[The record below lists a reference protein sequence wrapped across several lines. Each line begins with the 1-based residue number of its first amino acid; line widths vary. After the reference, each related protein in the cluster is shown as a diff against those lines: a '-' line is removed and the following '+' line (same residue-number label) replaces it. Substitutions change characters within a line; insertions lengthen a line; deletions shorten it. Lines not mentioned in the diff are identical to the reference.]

1 MMFGAGVFRI
11 GPCKFDQIV
20 AVNQDVAQRD
30 QAPFLMTGI
39 KGQKRKRQDEVAAH
53 DSSSKETEE
62 QSKKKTKK
70 AAAQEWETEESMRL
84 SIDCSI
90 SKNDFVRDWLKSQSN
105 VSYEIKAPNILPV
118 FQKCERIP
126 DPSESGKNNNQMSPL
141 NSEKRSLLN
150 SKLSNSFHTNPKG
163 CIDYHF
169 PILVASEK
177 NARQS
182 LSTINEAKPSEN
194 IVSHKYNCNQLSES
208 IRQKPTSAP
217 IARCSLKPQGLIG
230 ETATVS
236 RLESL
241 KVIFYK
247 TDGGNWAVKNKSF
260 ESQAK
265 QMESHKMVDKKTE
278 VMRLK
283 DDSVSKDSEAE
294 NEARKR
300 FEVLER
306 VKRALARDR
315 SNRKEK
321 KGPLRKTR
329 FGRIRKQVSNLFEM
343 KARTVSRNFR
353 S

>member
-1 MMFGAGVFRI
+1 MFGAGVFRI

-30 QAPFLMTGI
+30 QAPFLETGI

-62 QSKKKTKK
+62 QSKKKKKK

-105 VSYEIKAPNILPV
+105 ASYEIKAANILQV

-126 DPSESGKNNNQMSPL
+126 DLSESGKNNNQMSLL
-141 NSEKRSLLN
+141 NSEKGSLLN
-150 SKLSNSFHTNPKG
+150 SKLSNSLHTNPKG
-163 CIDYHF
+163 CIDYHS
-169 PILVASEK
+169 PLLVASEK
-177 NARQS
+177 VASQ
-182 LSTINEAKPSEN
+182 
-194 IVSHKYNCNQLSES
+194 KYNCNQLSES
-208 IRQKPTSAP
+208 ITQKPNSAP

-260 ESQAK
+260 ESK
-265 QMESHKMVDKKTE
+265 TIQMGSRKMVDKKTE
-278 VMRLK
+278 GMRLK

-329 FGRIRKQVSNLFEM
+329 FGRIRKQVSNLFEI
-343 KARTVSRNFR
+343 KARTISRNFR